1 MAERMN
7 NLTGK
12 EWLQNSFTIWRDVV
26 KTSEERATKHPAL
39 FPQELVEKLI
49 RLYLRDPGSRV
60 LDPFMGIGSTVLASM
75 NQGMKG
81 IGFDLSNEF
90 CAKARSRV
98 ESFNEVTIPDTK
110 VIEPEIYNLDSR
122 NISNTIRKESIDLV
136 VTSPPYWDILNQ
148 KRTADGKIIRNY
160 SDNLEDLGNIPDY
173 ELFLTDLKQVYT
185 EVFKVLKPGARC
197 IAVVMDIRKKDKFYP
212 LHEDQSRI
220 MREIG
225 FELDEYVI
233 WDRQRDYNN
242 MKTLGYPYVY
252 RFNRV
257 HEFICIYLK
266 RKEVIVKP
274 DRPVATVKKAT
285 VKKAT
290 VKKATVKKATVKKA
304 TVKKATVKK
313 ATVKKATVKKSQ
325 LKSSS

>member
-49 RLYLRDPGSRV
+49 RLYLRDPGSVV
-60 LDPFMGIGSTVLASM
+60 LDPFMGIGSTMLASM

-81 IGFDLSNEF
+81 VGFDLSKDF
-90 CAKARSRV
+90 CKIAKSRIGKFQMPLT
-98 ESFNEVTIPDTK
+98 SKIQILTPDIHNK
-110 VIEPEIYNLDSR
+110 DSR
-122 NISNTIRKESIDLV
+122 NISKIIQENSVDLV

-160 SDNLEDLGNIPDY
+160 SSDTEDLGNIPDY
-173 ELFLTDLKQVYT
+173 EEFLADLKKVYT
-185 EVFKVLKPGARC
+185 EVYKVMKPGARC

-266 RKEVIVKP
+266 KKEIAVKP
-274 DRPVATVKKAT
+274 IKVEKARKSVEGNVKVKKNGI
-285 VKKAT
+285 KKAS
-290 VKKATVKKATVKKA
+290 VRKKT
-304 TVKKATVKK
+304 
-313 ATVKKATVKKSQ
+313 
-325 LKSSS
+325 

>member
-39 FPQELVEKLI
+39 FPQELVEKLM
-49 RLYLRDPGSRV
+49 RLYLKDPGSRV
-60 LDPFMGIGSTVLASM
+60 LDPFMGIGSTLLASM

-81 IGFDLSNEF
+81 IGFDLSAEF
-90 CAKARSRV
+90 CEKTKARIDEFKGS
-98 ESFNEVTIPDTK
+98 TIPDTK
-110 VIEPEIYNLDSR
+110 VIRPDIHNRDSR
-122 NISNTIRKESIDLV
+122 KISKTLESESIDLV

-148 KRTADGKIIRNY
+148 KRTADGRIIRNY
-160 SDNLEDLGNIPDY
+160 SDDLEDLGNIPDY
-173 ELFLTDLKQVYT
+173 DLFLSDLKEVYT
-185 EVFKVLKPGARC
+185 EVYKVMKPGSRC

-257 HEFICIYLK
+257 HEFICIYYSTK
-266 RKEVIVKP
+266 CSKW
-274 DRPVATVKKAT
+274 
-285 VKKAT
+285 
-290 VKKATVKKATVKKA
+290 
-304 TVKKATVKK
+304 
-313 ATVKKATVKKSQ
+313 
-325 LKSSS
+325 

>member
-1 MAERMN
+1 MAGRMN

-49 RLYLRDPGSRV
+49 RLYLRDSGSVV
-60 LDPFMGIGSTVLASM
+60 LDPFMGIGSSMLASM

-81 IGFDLSNEF
+81 IGFDLNKEY
-90 CAKARSRV
+90 CKTALNRIN
-98 ESFNEVTIPDTK
+98 SFQGSLISQDAILTPD
-110 VIEPEIYNLDSR
+110 IYNKDSR
-122 NISNTIRKESIDLV
+122 KISSEIENGSVDLV

-160 SDNLEDLGNIPDY
+160 SSDTEDLGNIPVY
-173 ELFLTDLKQVYT
+173 EEFLIDLKKVYE
-185 EVFKVLKPGARC
+185 EVFKVMKPGARC

-266 RKEVIVKP
+266 PRELE
-274 DRPVATVKKAT
+274 T
-285 VKKAT
+285 
-290 VKKATVKKATVKKA
+290 
-304 TVKKATVKK
+304 
-313 ATVKKATVKKSQ
+313 KSAKVQ
-325 LKSSS
+325 QKVKSSKNTTGKSTGKKTQKKVKAKN

>member
-26 KTSEERATKHPAL
+26 KTSDERATKHPAL

-49 RLYLRDPGSRV
+49 RLYLRDPGSV
-60 LDPFMGIGSTVLASM
+60 VMDPFMGIGSTMLASM

-81 IGFDLSNEF
+81 VGFDLSDNF
-90 CAKARSRV
+90 CKIAKNRIGKFQGTLTS
-98 ESFNEVTIPDTK
+98 EIEILTPD
-110 VIEPEIYNLDSR
+110 IHNLDSR
-122 NISNTIRKESIDLV
+122 TISKVIDECSVDLV

-160 SDNLEDLGNIPDY
+160 STDTEDLGNIPNY
-173 ELFLTDLKQVYT
+173 EDFLTDLKNVYT
-185 EVFKVLKPGARC
+185 EVYKVMKPGARC

-252 RFNRV
+252 RFNRI

-266 RKEVIVKP
+266 RKENPSKVVK
-274 DRPVATVKKAT
+274 AKKKAKIKKVPSKGALTKKVSAKKKTT
-285 VKKAT
+285 V
-290 VKKATVKKATVKKA
+290 
-304 TVKKATVKK
+304 
-313 ATVKKATVKKSQ
+313 
-325 LKSSS
+325 

>member
-49 RLYLRDPGSRV
+49 RLYLRDPGSVV
-60 LDPFMGIGSTVLASM
+60 LDPFMGIGSTMLASM

-81 IGFDLSNEF
+81 IGFDLNKDF
-90 CAKARSRV
+90 CQIAKNRIGKFQGTLTA
-98 ESFNEVTIPDTK
+98 EYEILTPD
-110 VIEPEIYNLDSR
+110 VYNKDSR
-122 NISNTIRKESIDLV
+122 TISKVLPESSVDLV

-160 SDNLEDLGNIPDY
+160 SSDKEDLGNIPDY
-173 ELFLTDLKQVYT
+173 EEFLSDLKNVYT
-185 EVFKVLKPGARC
+185 EVFKVMKPGARC
-197 IAVVMDIRKKDKFYP
+197 VAVVMDIRKKDKFYP

-233 WDRQRDYNN
+233 WDRQRI
-242 MKTLGYPYVY
+242 TT
-252 RFNRV
+252 
-257 HEFICIYLK
+257 I
-266 RKEVIVKP
+266 
-274 DRPVATVKKAT
+274 
-285 VKKAT
+285 
-290 VKKATVKKATVKKA
+290 
-304 TVKKATVKK
+304 
-313 ATVKKATVKKSQ
+313 
-325 LKSSS
+325 

>member
-12 EWLQNSFTIWRDVV
+12 EWLQNSFTIWRDIV

-49 RLYLRDPGSRV
+49 RLYLKDPGSRV
-60 LDPFMGIGSTVLASM
+60 LDPFMGIGSTLLASM

-81 IGFDLSNEF
+81 IGFDLSSDF
-90 CAKARSRV
+90 CAKSKLRV
-98 ESFNEVTIPDTK
+98 EEFSGSVVPETK
-110 VIEPEIYNLDSR
+110 VIKPDIYNSDSR
-122 NISNTIRKESIDLV
+122 KLSKTIELESIDLV

-148 KRTADGKIIRNY
+148 KRTADGKVIRNY
-160 SDNLEDLGNIPDY
+160 SDDLEDLGNIPDY
-173 ELFLTDLKQVYT
+173 ELFLSDLKEVYT
-185 EVFKVLKPGARC
+185 EVYKVMKPGSRC

-266 RKEVIVKP
+266 RKEVVAKP
-274 DRPVATVKKAT
+274 PRTAAVKKAA
-285 VKKAT
+285 VKKAA
-290 VKKATVKKATVKKA
+290 VK
-304 TVKKATVKK
+304 
-313 ATVKKATVKKSQ
+313 Q
-325 LKSSS
+325 

>member
-49 RLYLRDPGSRV
+49 RLYLRDPGSVV
-60 LDPFMGIGSTVLASM
+60 LDPFMGIGSTMLASM
-75 NQGMKG
+75 NQGMQG
-81 IGFDLSNEF
+81 IGFDLSSDF
-90 CAKARSRV
+90 CKIAKDRIGKFQGTLTV
-98 ESFNEVTIPDTK
+98 EHEILT
-110 VIEPEIYNLDSR
+110 PEIHNKDSR
-122 NISNTIRKESIDLV
+122 NISKIVDEASVDLV

-160 SDNLEDLGNIPDY
+160 SSDTEDLGNISDY
-173 ELFLTDLKQVYT
+173 EDFLADLKNVYS
-185 EVFKVLKPGARC
+185 EVFKVMKPGARC

-266 RKEVIVKP
+266 RKEAPVKVP
-274 DRPVATVKKAT
+274 KVKKEAKPKKTVAKKAPVKKAGA
-285 VKKAT
+285 KKKTA
-290 VKKATVKKATVKKA
+290 
-304 TVKKATVKK
+304 
-313 ATVKKATVKKSQ
+313 S
-325 LKSSS
+325 